1 MWSGARL
8 RYAGDVTHP
17 SVIPPRGRALE
28 DAERD
33 ALLADI
39 GDIVES
45 SHLFKSLDDEGR
57 ARLIESGYVLRF
69 DPGDVIIR
77 QGDAGSTMYLVMQG
91 KVRVETSGA
100 RGSVQLA
107 ELGRG
112 ACLGEVSVLTGGSR
126 TATVTAVDAVQA
138 VAFESHRIQ
147 RVIDA
152 YPRVRKL
159 LEATIEAR
167 ARDTVEKIIGS

>member
-1 MWSGARL
+1 MSE
-8 RYAGDVTHP
+8 P

-28 DAERD
+28 DSERQ
-33 ALLADI
+33 ALL
-39 GDIVES
+39 GDLEEIVAS
-45 SHLFKSLDDEGR
+45 SHLFKSLDAEGR
-57 ARLIESGYVLRF
+57 ERLIESGYVLFF
-69 DPGDVIIR
+69 DPGDVLIR
-77 QGDAGSTMYLVMQG
+77 QGDAGSAMYLVMQG
-91 KVRVETSGA
+91 KVKVETEGA

-112 ACLGEVSVLTGGSR
+112 ACLGEVSVLTGGTR
-126 TATVTAVDAVQA
+126 TATVTAIDAVQV
-138 VAFESHRIQ
+138 VAFENHRIE

-159 LEATIEAR
+159 LEGLVEGR

>member
-1 MWSGARL
+1 VN
-8 RYAGDVTHP
+8 YP

-28 DAERD
+28 AAERD
-33 ALLADI
+33 ALLADLEA
-39 GDIVES
+39 IVAA

-57 ARLIESGYVLRF
+57 RRLIESGYVLRF
-69 DPGDVIIR
+69 DAGDVMIR
-77 QGDAGSTMYLVMQG
+77 EGDAGSAMYLVMQG

-112 ACLGEVSVLTGGSR
+112 ACLGEVSVLTGGPR
-126 TATVTAVDAVQA
+126 TANVTAVEAVQV

-147 RVIDA
+147 RVIDD
-152 YPRVRKL
+152 YPRVRQL
-159 LEATIEAR
+159 LEAMIEGR

>member
-1 MWSGARL
+1 M
-8 RYAGDVTHP
+8 
-17 SVIPPRGRALE
+17 IPPRGRALE

-33 ALLADI
+33 ALLADLE
-39 GDIVES
+39 DIVAS

-57 ARLIESGYVLRF
+57 RRLIESGYVLFF
-69 DPGDVIIR
+69 DPDDVLIR
-77 QGDAGSTMYLVMQG
+77 QGDEGSAMYLVMQG

-112 ACLGEVSVLTGGSR
+112 ACLGEVSVLTGGPR
-126 TATVTAVDAVQA
+126 TATVTAIDAVQI

-159 LEATIEAR
+159 LEGLIEGR